1 MEETDQ
7 STSGFAKRLDF
18 SVSHNFT
25 DHTPMPSKSYCRLFK
40 AQRYGKWHVLKGL
53 QPEHSADPAYIAM
66 LEKEFNTA
74 VRMDHPNIVHVYGP
88 HDDSV
93 AGPCLVMEYIDGRTL
108 DKFLEEKPSATL
120 RRKVAMQLLDAMRYF
135 HSLQIVHRDLKPANI
150 LITRNGDNVKLI
162 DFGLSDTDDYAILK
176 EPAYTKA
183 YAAPEQMTDGTP
195 IDCRTDI
202 YAFGLMLKQ
211 LFTNRYRHIVRR
223 CTQHNP
229 DKRYADAQA
238 VAKAMQRTDN
248 LRIITKA
255 VALGLLVAAVVI
267 PIVNNIEKKDTAVDT
282 AEILKD
288 TAAVP
293 LPEVVEATEIPPAMA
308 PVAVSTPEITTAP
321 PAATVIISDEELEAA
336 KREYQ
341 RLCDNAVE
349 ELQNFVKSHNNLCTD
364 MAFMKKQILLQEII
378 NSAYTKIFPKMT
390 PMTIDELVKMWGVLI
405 NPAYQQANRDM
416 TAHINSSNLT
426 SNCGEDILNN
436 PEFIKMQKDG
446 QTLGE
451 QYNEISRQAFTG
463 ELWQKQPIDSE
474 IGGRD

>member
-1 MEETDQ
+1 
-7 STSGFAKRLDF
+7 
-18 SVSHNFT
+18 
-25 DHTPMPSKSYCRLFK
+25 
-40 AQRYGKWHVLKGL
+40 
-53 QPEHSADPAYIAM
+53 
-66 LEKEFNTA
+66 
-74 VRMDHPNIVHVYGP
+74 
-88 HDDSV
+88 
-93 AGPCLVMEYIDGRTL
+93 
-108 DKFLEEKPSATL
+108 
-120 RRKVAMQLLDAMRYF
+120 
-135 HSLQIVHRDLKPANI
+135 
-150 LITRNGDNVKLI
+150 
-162 DFGLSDTDDYAILK
+162 
-176 EPAYTKA
+176 
-183 YAAPEQMTDGTP
+183 
-195 IDCRTDI
+195 
-202 YAFGLMLKQ
+202 
-211 LFTNRYRHIVRR
+211 
-223 CTQHNP
+223 
-229 DKRYADAQA
+229 